1 MLFKKHGLQINLM
14 DFLKAWEA
22 TYVMMGSAKE
32 LTQQIMDEKKTF
44 SLPLFRITYNNETRF
59 VTPDFENLTL
69 AEFKDII
76 LSYKG
81 A

>member
-1 MLFKKHGLQINLM
+1 MR
-14 DFLKAWEA
+14 
-22 TYVMMGSAKE
+22 
-32 LTQQIMDEKKTF
+32 DEKKTF
-44 SLPLFRITYNNETRF
+44 SLPLFRVTYDNETRF
-59 VTPDFENLTL
+59 VTPDFEKLTL